1 MAPFVVFAAV
11 AAESNLPWWHGL
23 EIQLTAIVGAV
34 SLVLTIPWILMTKK
48 EATSAIA
55 WCLVVFMLPILGPLF
70 FLIIGYQHVHRPL
83 KRKREHRKQFQARDG
98 EDGPEPVATA
108 ELCPMAAL
116 AYRFGA
122 SPVTAGN
129 RVQLFHDGTL
139 AFEALL
145 EAIGRARHH
154 IHLEYF
160 IIQPDSA
167 GEALFLRLIERAK
180 AGVEVRVLYDAMGSR
195 RLKRRHLRQLAD
207 AGVRS
212 SVFLPLNPLRRRIQV
227 NMRDHRKIAI
237 VDGEVAFTGGLN
249 VGEEYLGKVD
259 RFGYWRDSH
268 VRLEGPAVRALQRI
282 FIEDWDFAAGETLS
296 GPAYLPAVSAAGEHA
311 VQVIASGPDRDLNGI
326 RELYF
331 AAILQAQKRLWIA
344 SPYFV
349 PDGGL
354 RDALCLAAYRG
365 VDVRLLGQHHPD
377 KWIPYFAGR
386 YYWADILAAG
396 GRVYQYATGMMHS
409 KVILIDVEC
418 ASLGS
423 ANLDNRSLHLNFEVN
438 CLFYSRDL
446 VSELS
451 RAMEIDFGRS
461 IELDWP
467 VYQKRPL
474 AGRVIENGCR
484 LLSPL
489 L

>member
-1 MAPFVVFAAV
+1 MATFVALAAL
-11 AAESNLPWWHGL
+11 AAESRLPWWHHL
-23 EIQLTAIVGAV
+23 EVQLTAIVGAL
-34 SLVLTIPWILMTKK
+34 SIVLTIPWILMTKK

-55 WCLVVFMLPILGPLF
+55 WCLVVFMLPILGTCF
-70 FLIIGYQHVHRPL
+70 FVMFGYQHVHRPL
-83 KRKREHRKQFQARDG
+83 KRKREHRKQFHARDG
-98 EDGPEPVATA
+98 EGGPEAA
-108 ELCPMAAL
+108 AAAQWPMAGL
-116 AYRFGA
+116 ARRFGA
-122 SPVTAGN
+122 SAVIGGN
-129 RVQLFHDGTL
+129 RVQIFHDGTL

-145 EAIGRARHH
+145 DAIRRARHH

-167 GEALFLRLIERAK
+167 GDTLFLRLIEKAQ

-195 RLKRRHLRQLAD
+195 RLKKRHLRRLAD
-207 AGVRS
+207 AGIRS

-227 NMRDHRKIAI
+227 NMRDHRKIAVI
-237 VDGEVAFTGGLN
+237 DGEVAFTGGQN
-249 VGEEYLGKVD
+249 VGEEYLGLVD

-268 VRLEGPAVRALQRI
+268 LRLEGPAVGALQRV

-296 GPAYLPAVSAAGEHA
+296 GAAYLPTVSAAGEHA

-349 PDGGL
+349 PDGGV

-396 GRVYQYATGMMHS
+396 GRVYQYTNGMMHS
-409 KVILIDVEC
+409 KVILVDDEC
-418 ASLGS
+418 ASVGS

>member
-1 MAPFVVFAAV
+1 MTPFVALAAL
-11 AAESNLPWWHGL
+11 AAESRLPWWHHL
-23 EIQLTAIVGAV
+23 EVQLTALIGAL
-34 SLVLTIPWILMTKK
+34 SIILTIPWILMTKK

-70 FLIIGYQHVHRPL
+70 FVMFGYQHVHRPL
-83 KRKREHRKQFQARDG
+83 RRKREHRKQFHARDEG
-98 EDGPEPVATA
+98 EEPEPAA
-108 ELCPMAAL
+108 PAGRGPMAAL
-116 AYRFGA
+116 ARRFGA
-122 SPVTAGN
+122 SPLIEGN
-129 RVQLFHDGTL
+129 QVQLFDDGAL

-145 EAIGRARHH
+145 EAVGEARHH

-167 GEALFLRLIERAK
+167 GDALFLGLIDKAR

-195 RLKRRHLRQLAD
+195 RLKKRHLRPLAD

-227 NMRDHRKIAI
+227 NMRDHRKIVVI
-237 VDGEVAFTGGLN
+237 DGEVGFTGGLN
-249 VGEEYLGKVD
+249 VGEEYLGLVD

-268 VRLEGPAVRALQRI
+268 LRLEGPAVRALQRI
-282 FIEDWDFAAGETLS
+282 FIEDWDFAAGETLG
-296 GPAYLPAVSAAGEHA
+296 GPAYLGAIPKAGEHA

-349 PDGGL
+349 PDGGV

-396 GRVYQYATGMMHS
+396 GRVYQYTKGMMHS
-409 KVILIDVEC
+409 KVILIDDEW
-418 ASLGS
+418 ASIGS

-438 CLFYSRDL
+438 CLLYSRDL

-451 RAMEIDFGRS
+451 RAMESDFGRS
-461 IELDWP
+461 IKLDWP
-467 VYQKRPL
+467 VYQKRPV

>member
-1 MAPFVVFAAV
+1 MA
-11 AAESNLPWWHGL
+11 
-23 EIQLTAIVGAV
+23 GAL
-34 SLVLTIPWILMTKK
+34 SIVLTIPWILMTKK
-48 EATSAIA
+48 EASSAIA

-70 FLIIGYQHVHRPL
+70 FVIFGYQHVHRPL
-83 KRKREHRKQFQARDG
+83 RRKREHRKHFHARDAG
-98 EDGPEPVATA
+98 SGREAGTSEDQG
-108 ELCPMAAL
+108 PMATL
-116 AYRFGA
+116 ARRFGA
-122 SPVTAGN
+122 SPVIDGN
-129 RVQLFHDGTL
+129 RVELFHDGTL
-139 AFEALL
+139 AFKGLL
-145 EAIGRARHH
+145 EAIGAARHH

-167 GEALFLRLIERAK
+167 CDALFLRLIERAR
-180 AGVEVRVLYDAMGSR
+180 AGVEVRLLYDAMGSR
-195 RLKRRHLRQLAD
+195 RLKKRHLRGLTD

-227 NMRDHRKIAI
+227 NMRNHRKIAVI
-237 VDGEVAFTGGLN
+237 DGEVAFTGGLN
-249 VGEEYLGKVD
+249 VGQEYLGLVD
-259 RFGYWRDSH
+259 RFGYWRDSQ
-268 VRLEGPAVRALQRI
+268 VRVEGPAVRALQRI
-282 FIEDWDFAAGETLS
+282 FIEDWDFASGETLN
-296 GPAYLPAVSAAGEHA
+296 GPAYLPGLAQAGAHA

-331 AAILQAQKRLWIA
+331 AAILQARKRLWIA

-349 PDGGL
+349 PDSGV

-396 GRVYQYATGMMHS
+396 GRVYQYTNGMMHS
-409 KVILIDVEC
+409 KVILVDEEC
-418 ASLGS
+418 ASVGS

-438 CLFYSRDL
+438 CLFYSREL
-446 VSELS
+446 VHALS

>member
-1 MAPFVVFAAV
+1 MVPLFTLAAV
-11 AAESNLPWWHGL
+11 AGESQLPWWHGL
-23 EIQLTAIVGAV
+23 EVQLTAMAGAL
-34 SLVLTIPWILMTKK
+34 SIILTIPWILMTKK

-55 WCLVVFMLPILGPLF
+55 WCLVVFMLPILGTLF
-70 FLIIGYQHVHRPL
+70 FVIFGYQHVHRPL
-83 KRKREHRKQFQARDG
+83 RRKREHRKQFHARDG
-98 EDGPEPVATA
+98 DDAAEPGTPPEQKT
-108 ELCPMAAL
+108 MAAL
-116 AYRFGA
+116 ARRFGA
-122 SPVTAGN
+122 SPLIGGN
-129 RVQLFHDGTL
+129 HVQLFHDGTL
-139 AFEALL
+139 AFETLL
-145 EAIGRARHH
+145 EAIERARHH

-167 GEALFLRLIERAK
+167 GDALFLRLIERAR

-195 RLKRRHLRQLAD
+195 RLKKRHLRRLAE
-207 AGVRS
+207 AGIRS
-212 SVFLPLNPLRRRIQV
+212 SVFLPLNPLRRRIQI
-227 NMRDHRKIAI
+227 NMRDHRKIAVI
-237 VDGEVAFTGGLN
+237 DGEVAFTGGLN
-249 VGEEYLGKVD
+249 VGDEYLGLVD

-268 VRLEGPAVRALQRI
+268 LRLEGPAVGALQRI

-296 GPAYLPAVSAAGEHA
+296 GTDYLPELSNAGEHA
-311 VQVIASGPDRDLNGI
+311 VQVIASGPERDLNGI

-396 GRVYQYATGMMHS
+396 GQVYQYTNGMMHS
-409 KVILIDVEC
+409 KVILVDDQC
-418 ASLGS
+418 ASVGS

-438 CLFYSRDL
+438 CLLYSPEL

-451 RAMEIDFGRS
+451 RAMEVDFERS

-474 AGRVIENGCR
+474 TGRVIENSCR